1 MNKLGY
7 FIVIL
12 GVILLIAL
20 SAFVIMSIGTNIDV
34 EIIGVR
40 YQLGKDNVEYE
51 EPITLKFEGK
61 YVNSFFNHVFIGD
74 VYIDGHKLNE
84 LNNSKTTLKFD
95 KYNRA
100 QLYDTTYNAMLI
112 FPGSIYIND
121 DFSKVTI
128 CISEPSDEDPN
139 SMHWDSG
146 TGIMMAAPASNREQ
160 ALAISNEVMDS
171 FLPKEMK

>member
-34 EIIGVR
+34 EIVGVR
-40 YQLGKDNVEYE
+40 YQLGKDNIEYE
-51 EPITLKFEGK
+51 ESITLKFKGK

-74 VYIDGHKLNE
+74 VNIDGHKLNE

-100 QLYDTTYNAMLI
+100 NLYDTNYNHVLI
-112 FPGSIYIND
+112 LTDFIFIND
-121 DFSKVTI
+121 DFSKVAI
-128 CISEPSDEDPN
+128 CISEPSDDDPN
-139 SMHWDSG
+139 SSHWDSG